1 MRESVYLRT
10 IDRKLTLNLI
20 VIFNSFADISFLRYV
35 TKIFCLLLFSGKIRE
50 CFKLHLSVVVFVFIL
65 SSKGANQLQELYI
78 RTLGNIQG
86 KFTTEAAVLK
96 CIPKNFF
103 LDVCRSFR
111 ITSEKLALENYALAY
126 YTADKDNANIL

>member
-1 MRESVYLRT
+1 MQ
-10 IDRKLTLNLI
+10 
-20 VIFNSFADISFLRYV
+20 
-35 TKIFCLLLFSGKIRE
+35 
-50 CFKLHLSVVVFVFIL
+50 LSVVVFVFIL